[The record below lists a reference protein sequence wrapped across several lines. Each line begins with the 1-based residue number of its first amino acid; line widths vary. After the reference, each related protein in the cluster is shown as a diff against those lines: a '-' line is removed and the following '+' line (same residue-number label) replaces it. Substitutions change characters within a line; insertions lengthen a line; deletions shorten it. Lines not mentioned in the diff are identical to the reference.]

1 VTLVAL
7 SASYGAAGS
16 RIGPALAQRL
26 EVPFIDRAIP
36 MAVAEQLAVPLDDA
50 AAHDD
55 QISASWIRRA
65 LSGFIGGDTGAP
77 SPLPAETLTS
87 EDFRLA
93 TEQVLLRQ
101 ADTGK
106 GVILGRGSVILLREH
121 PGALRVRLDGPPE
134 RRLRQAMLLQGLDE
148 ATAERA
154 LRHND
159 RAHAAYIK
167 HFYDADLHDTSLFH
181 LVLDST
187 SIAIDACV
195 ELIELAARS
204 YTGAHDQTT
213 ADRESPRVQP
223 ERQ

>member
-26 EVPFIDRAIP
+26 DVPFIDRAIP
-36 MAVAEQLAVPLDDA
+36 MAVAERLAVPLDDA

-55 QISASWIRRA
+55 QINASWPARA

-77 SPLPAETLTS
+77 SPLPADTFSS
-87 EDFRLA
+87 EDFRHA

-101 ADTGK
+101 AETGE
-106 GVILGRGSVILLREH
+106 GVILGRGSVIVLREH

-134 RRLRQAMLLQGLDE
+134 RRIQQAMRLRGIDE

-154 LRHND
+154 MRHND
-159 RAHAAYIK
+159 RTHAAYIK
-167 HFYDADLHDTSLFH
+167 HFYDAELNDTSLFH

-204 YTGAHDQTT
+204 FTGVRDQPS
-213 ADRESPRVQP
+213 ADRDSQ
-223 ERQ
+223 

>member
-121 PGALRVRLDGPPE
+121 PGPPE

-204 YTGAHDQTT
+204 FTGAHDQTT